1 MIQLQSSEIH
11 VSRRRT
17 SNEKD
22 SYDNAQAF
30 SRRESPVGRQK
41 KKREV
46 DALSHRRRQAEYS
59 LKRVNI
65 WLCEALDLGFALA
78 NVPKKKKTLNGKA
91 KAMMCQMF

>member
-1 MIQLQSSEIH
+1 MIQLQSSAELRD
-11 VSRRRT
+11 SRQPQK
-17 SNEKD
+17 NEKD

-65 WLCEALDLGFALA
+65 
-78 NVPKKKKTLNGKA
+78 
-91 KAMMCQMF
+91 